1 MKKDESSIS
10 SRTFYSNPKIIEN
23 YALLQEI
30 EVFSYIESL
39 EQEISDYKTI
49 FTYALD
55 IVSRTTINEII
66 DTAVSQISDRYLP
79 SVIAFIWKPLLN
91 MEGIAVKCYK
101 NYKLTDLDLREES
114 VNVLEPYFQK
124 HPEPVRFKQLCSEIN
139 NDSVLK
145 PFSQADPELVIPILG
160 LSGLYGITLL
170 GRSIL
175 GNEYSEKE
183 ISFIQDIISF
193 VSKSFQNR
201 LDYEQTLRDLK
212 TRLYNNGFF
221 IDRLNQEIIKAKRS
235 QTETSII
242 IIDVDRFKG
251 FNETNGQLAG
261 DKVLETLAITLKQ
274 GIRADD
280 VLSRFEGEKFAVLLP
295 ETGKDLA
302 WTVAERLRNMVETMK
317 VASEPPLPQVTISLG
332 VFIFN
337 RALNINAD
345 EAIRRANEALG
356 MSKEMG
362 RNRTTVW
369 GSGLL
374 SRIQHLEEESRKKMK
389 NHKNK

>member
-10 SRTFYSNPKIIEN
+10 SKEFFSNPKIIEN
-23 YALLQEI
+23 YTLLQEI
-30 EVFSYIESL
+30 GVFSFIESL
-39 EQEISDYKTI
+39 EQEICDYKSI
-49 FTYALD
+49 FTGALD
-55 IVSRTTINEII
+55 IVSRSTINEII
-66 DTAVSQISDRYLP
+66 NTAVLQISDRYLP
-79 SVIAFIWKPLLN
+79 SVITFIWKPLQN
-91 MEGIAVKCYK
+91 MEDITVKCYR
-101 NYKLTDLDLREES
+101 NYKLTDPGLQVKSINVFES
-114 VNVLEPYFQK
+114 YFQK

-145 PFSQADPELVIPILG
+145 PLYLADPELVIPILG
-160 LSGLYGITLL
+160 ISGLYGMTLL

-183 ISFIQDIISF
+183 ISFLHDIMSF

-212 TRLYNNGFF
+212 TGLYNNGFF
-221 IDRLNQEIIKAKRS
+221 MDRLNQEIIKAKRS

-242 IIDVDRFKG
+242 IIDVDHFKG

-261 DKVLETLAITLKQ
+261 DKVLETIAITLKQ
-274 GIRADD
+274 GIRVDD
-280 VLSRFEGEKFAVLLP
+280 VPSRFEGEKFAVLLP

-317 VASEPPLPQVTISLG
+317 VTWEPPLPQVTISLG
-332 VFIFN
+332 VFTFN
-337 RALNINAD
+337 KATNITAD
-345 EAIRRANEALG
+345 EAIRRVNEVLG

-374 SRIQHLEEESRKKMK
+374 SRIQHLEAKSKQ
-389 NHKNK
+389 KNKS